1 MDFFD
6 SIHGNDKQ
14 KNFFRSRIEEGK
26 LSHAY
31 ILEAPQGGGKK
42 MFALCIAA
50 TLASLEKT
58 SPKERDEKC
67 RRILEGLSPDV
78 RILSRSDDGKKTI
91 GVSAVRDFMASV
103 YLAPSELG
111 FKMYLFDEADRITP
125 QAQNALLKVIE
136 EPCKDVYLF
145 LLCENSLSMLAT
157 VRSRAQKILLQT
169 FGEQEL
175 AVYAREKEFP
185 GSDNAERLD
194 FAVRM
199 ANGAIGRL
207 HDILENGES
216 EFSAYTA
223 AKKTITGQAMKNR
236 GATYHTFLKGICDFA
251 QSRDIFEAFT
261 GYLLAA
267 YSELARA
274 GLSESY
280 MPEFWTEEEAQS
292 YAMTFAADT
301 IEKSFAA
308 AEEIRSDLRFNTNLS
323 LAAATLATALWNAV

>member
-42 MFALCIAA
+42 MFALRIAA

-136 EPCKDVYLF
+136 EPCKNVYLF

-175 AVYAREKEFP
+175 AVLVVKLGHDGGDLGVELVEREDALGMREIEIELDLPRSGKRMDHVGHCTNAVQAIERVQGLRAVGHTDGDAVALFDAHGEKRLRCLVDLLHELREGRLFAHEF
-185 GSDNAERLD
+185 
-194 FAVRM
+194 
-199 ANGAIGRL
+199 IGRQL
-207 HDILENGES
+207 RIALCCGFDHLIDGLLRIRQMMRH
-216 EFSAYTA
+216 
-223 AKKTITGQAMKNR
+223 ITV
-236 GATYHTFLKGICDFA
+236 
-251 QSRDIFEAFT
+251 IF
-261 GYLLAA
+261 
-267 YSELARA
+267 
-274 GLSESY
+274 
-280 MPEFWTEEEAQS
+280 
-292 YAMTFAADT
+292 
-301 IEKSFAA
+301 
-308 AEEIRSDLRFNTNLS
+308 
-323 LAAATLATALWNAV
+323 